1 MLHGYAYLVFI
12 SVSSP
17 PLPGV
22 YGILCC
28 IHLVKACVLL
38 NISLYWGKRFW
49 IYLVDFVAVN
59 LVSCMVMI
67 AGLLIMLLARFS
79 RLGRAVF
86 NEEAFQVMMCVWW
99 HVV

>member
-1 MLHGYAYLVFI
+1 M
-12 SVSSP
+12 
-17 PLPGV
+17 
-22 YGILCC
+22 
-28 IHLVKACVLL
+28 
-38 NISLYWGKRFW
+38 
-49 IYLVDFVAVN
+49 DFVAVN

-67 AGLLIMLLARFS
+67 AGLFIVLLVRFS